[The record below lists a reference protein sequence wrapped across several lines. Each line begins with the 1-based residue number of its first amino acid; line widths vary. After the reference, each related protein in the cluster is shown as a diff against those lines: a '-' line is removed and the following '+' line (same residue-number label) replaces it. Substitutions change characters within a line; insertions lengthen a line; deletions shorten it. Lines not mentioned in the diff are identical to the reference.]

1 MLEYYGLENHYEQI
15 KEWYDGCRFGNTD
28 AYCPWDVTYVSQL
41 RFEPDTLPRACW
53 INSSGNAIIRTL
65 LQKAD
70 DQTVAELDQIEEKDY
85 EEEFLDDDITTILK
99 YGIACRRRSCR
110 VRMGQ

>member
-1 MLEYYGLENHYEQI
+1 MWMNFR
-15 KEWYDGCRFGNTD
+15 DNPD
-28 AYCPWDVTYVSQL
+28 A
-41 RFEPDTLPRACW
+41 RPRAYW

-99 YGIACRRRSCR
+99 YGIACRRRSCT
-110 VRMGQ
+110 VRMGK